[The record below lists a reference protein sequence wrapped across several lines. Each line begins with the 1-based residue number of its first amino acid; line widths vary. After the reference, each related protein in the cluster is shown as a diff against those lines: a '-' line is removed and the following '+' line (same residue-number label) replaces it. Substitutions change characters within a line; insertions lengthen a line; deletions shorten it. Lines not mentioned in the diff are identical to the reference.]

1 MFDNFLLRP
10 SYTATLRYFQCC
22 DYMWL
27 QYYLYTVPS
36 WILLNDALNSQ
47 SQITTL
53 DKETTCKYVQP
64 TWSYLKYGRL
74 FLAFP
79 IDEKRNNKSV
89 DTDTTFTELHHPYL
103 DTGLRC
109 YTFPD
114 HNFDTHLQYYMIHVT
129 DKRNI
134 SDVRRQ

>member
-1 MFDNFLLRP
+1 MT
-10 SYTATLRYFQCC
+10 SYYWEHHDTATPHFFQCC
-22 DYMWL
+22 DHMSL
-27 QYYLYTVPS
+27 QFFVYTETF
-36 WILLNDALNSQ
+36 WILLNYALNSQ
-47 SQITTL
+47 RNTKV
-53 DKETTCKYVQP
+53 DKKTTCKYLQP
-64 TWSYLKYGRL
+64 KWSSLNYGR